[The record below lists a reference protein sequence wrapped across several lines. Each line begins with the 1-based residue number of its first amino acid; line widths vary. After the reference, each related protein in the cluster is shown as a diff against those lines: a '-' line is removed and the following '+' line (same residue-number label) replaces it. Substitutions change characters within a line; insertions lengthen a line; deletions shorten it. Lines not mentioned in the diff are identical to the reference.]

1 MSERC
6 GTVVLNSDHCR
17 RAIVEGVPC
26 YDAAEN
32 RRLFKALNSRV
43 EELLDQGQMVVLDS
57 TALRDWIRQPLE
69 RIARERG
76 LTPIRIHLD
85 PPEDVIFDRLADRQ
99 PPPDPTDEIKTWR
112 DVYEWMLPGWQPI
125 AEPHL
130 HLVNPESVYSAVDT
144 VRRLLAK

>member
-1 MSERC
+1 
-6 GTVVLNSDHCR
+6 
-17 RAIVEGVPC
+17 
-26 YDAAEN
+26 
-32 RRLFKALNSRV
+32 
-43 EELLDQGQMVVLDS
+43 MVVLDS

-99 PPPDPTDEIKTWR
+99 PPPDPADEIKTWR